1 MNFFTKQSGL
11 KETYSQSGEDMIIQ
25 FVLANHLNTTTP
37 NYLDIGA
44 NDPIYMNN
52 TYKFYKKGSNG
63 VIIDPDPD
71 LARVLKKKRPKDTV
85 LNVGI
90 TKAKGVKE
98 FFLLNPDTLNTFS
111 KREVEQYKNFYNASI
126 RDTVMVKTDTINNI
140 INRYFKNGL
149 DILSIDVEGLDFEI
163 IKNIVFK
170 RYRPKVICIES
181 MIYGDG
187 NTLTKSNKILKLMF
201 ENQYFIYADTFVNS
215 IFVDQILW
223 DTLKQ
228 PKLINMRG
236 YKG

>member
-1 MNFFTKQSGL
+1 M
-11 KETYSQSGEDMIIQ
+11 
-25 FVLANHLNTTTP
+25 
-37 NYLDIGA
+37 
-44 NDPIYMNN
+44 
-52 TYKFYKKGSNG
+52 
-63 VIIDPDPD
+63 
-71 LARVLKKKRPKDTV
+71 
-85 LNVGI
+85 
-90 TKAKGVKE
+90 
-98 FFLLNPDTLNTFS
+98 NTFS

-170 RYRPKVICIES
+170 KYRPKVICIES